1 MKVSEFKIKTVNGI
15 NNLIDDYFGSKSIS
29 ERLINSTL
37 KIVVK
42 QNQHKFDNLLEF
54 FSDENGEIDTKTII
68 EEYSNIL
75 GSDGIVLD
83 LRNWIKSDFIK
94 SILPDKALRITKEDV
109 INTFR

>member
-29 ERLINSTL
+29 EKLINSTL
-37 KIVVK
+37 KIIVK
-42 QNQHKFDNLLEF
+42 QNQHKFDNLLEL
-54 FSDENGEIDTKTII
+54 FSDEKGEIDTNILI

-75 GSDGIVLD
+75 GSDGIILD

-94 SILPDKALRITKEDV
+94 SILPDKALRITKEDI